1 MDPSV
6 GEKKY
11 EMEGPNAEIWFALQ
25 VILIR
30 IDTFEFSS
38 VKISDLIFRAL

>member
-11 EMEGPNAEIWFALQ
+11 EMEGPNPEIWFALQ
-25 VILIR
+25 VALIR
-30 IDTFEFSS
+30 LIHLNWFS
-38 VKISDLIFRAL
+38 KDF